1 MILGGKKLLYGKD
14 ESQISLS
21 FSPVLC
27 SPLLPVT
34 LQNTIVFDLIFCR
47 MGFISQSKISVF
59 NVQGKKRVKTL

>member
-34 LQNTIVFDLIFCR
+34 LQNTVVFDLIFCR
-47 MGFISQSKISVF
+47 TGFISVF